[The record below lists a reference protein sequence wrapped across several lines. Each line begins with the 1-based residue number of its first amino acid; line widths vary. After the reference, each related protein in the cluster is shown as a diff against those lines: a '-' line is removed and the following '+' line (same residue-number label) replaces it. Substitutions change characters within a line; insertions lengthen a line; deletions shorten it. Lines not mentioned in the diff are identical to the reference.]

1 MGCTGAKAWCLGI
14 HAEAC
19 LSPSLSGCQAPVLAL
34 NLSMNEGQK
43 RVCVMPWRALSPPR
57 VPAEGVRGGQ
67 RGDEAGLEVDE
78 RGVFGVSE
86 GGERGLR
93 GMSEGGQ
100 RGVRGGSEGVQ
111 RGFRRGSAHPLPRG
125 DAATARQL
133 LHLAAPLPAHPRRR
147 SPGPAR
153 YEASRHPTHVEP
165 LFVELNSI
173 L

>member
-67 RGDEAGLEVDE
+67 RGVEAGLEVDE

-111 RGFRRGSAHPLPRG
+111 RGFRWGSDGVQKGVSAPP
-125 DAATARQL
+125 AAW
-133 LHLAAPLPAHPRRR
+133 
-147 SPGPAR
+147 
-153 YEASRHPTHVEP
+153 
-165 LFVELNSI
+165 
-173 L
+173 